1 MKTRLYTLLTL
12 SCLALTSLSAQL
24 LPLPTG
30 EGVRGE
36 RLYID
41 SLLSQMTL
49 EEKIGQMMNDAPA
62 IERLGIPAYNW
73 WNECLHGVARAGLA
87 TVYPQAIALAATF
100 DDEALLR
107 AATFIS
113 DEARA
118 KHHEAVRRGERG
130 IYQGL
135 TYWSPNINIF
145 RDPRWGRGQ
154 ETYGEDPYLT
164 SRMGLAFVR
173 GLQGDHPRYLKL
185 VATAK
190 HFAVHSGPEYE
201 RHHFNVAPSRYDLA
215 DTYLPAFRAVVQ
227 QGRVASVM
235 CAYHRLDGEPC
246 CGSDA
251 LQVELLRERWGF
263 EGYIVSDCGAI
274 DDFYRYHKTYPDAKA
289 ASAKAVRAGTDLECG
304 GSYRALKE
312 AIEEGRLTE
321 EDLDVSLRRL
331 FLARMKLGL
340 LASDGGNP
348 YAAISYSVVDCEAHR
363 QDALNMARKSIVLLK
378 NENNMLPLDKHLR
391 KIAVV
396 GPGATDSVSLLGN
409 YNGTPGQLTTLLEGI
424 RQKVGSA
431 VEVVYE
437 KGVNLTDDR
446 MFVPVDLWQSVYSEG
461 RKGVRAE
468 YFGNIKLEGAP
479 LLTRHEARIGFRGGV
494 DDEIAPGI
502 KAAWMS
508 ARWTGEFI
516 PQESRTFTLRVSGDD
531 GFRLFVDGEKV
542 MDHFTYHEEMADT
555 YTFAVE
561 KGKKY
566 ALCLEYFQGDQG
578 AAITMAGGYVT
589 PTDYEAVA
597 SRVADADVIVF
608 AGGISPRLEG
618 EEMPVDLP
626 GFYKGDRT
634 TICLPPVQTRLMQAL
649 HKTGKPVIFVMQT
662 GSALAVP
669 WEAEHLPAIVN
680 AWYGGQAMGEAVADV
695 LFGNYNPAGRLPV
708 TFYRSDADLPPYEDY
723 SMAGRTYRY
732 FDKKAL
738 FPFGFGLSYTAF
750 RYSNLRLPSKIK
762 AGQPLEVEVDVCN
775 VGRRDGE
782 EVAQLYLT
790 HSTTAFRTP
799 RCALKG
805 FQRIALKRGESRTL
819 RFALPTESLQIIS
832 DQGTALQVPERLSVF
847 VGGGQPG
854 TKGGISKRITVGCMT
869 KESSPQINR

>member
-1 MKTRLYTLLTL
+1 MILLNIVF
-12 SCLALTSLSAQL
+12 CFAQL
-24 LPLPTG
+24 LPLPTEKG
-30 EGVRGE
+30 EGGGKEGHFV
-36 RLYID
+36 D
-41 SLLSQMTL
+41 SLISQMTV
-49 EEKIGQMMNDAPA
+49 EEKISQMMNDAPA

-87 TVYPQAIALAATF
+87 TVYPQAIAMAATF
-100 DDEALLR
+100 DDKALLQT
-107 AATFIS
+107 ATFIS

-118 KHHEAVRRGERG
+118 KHHKAVRQGERG

-164 SRMGLAFVR
+164 SCMGVAFVR
-173 GLQGDHPRYLKL
+173 GLQGTDPYYLKL

-201 RHHFNVAPSRYDLA
+201 RHRFNATPSRYDLT
-215 DTYLPAFRAVVQ
+215 DTYLPAFRSLVR

-235 CAYHRLDGEPC
+235 CAYNRLDGEPC

-251 LQVELLRERWGF
+251 LQIELLRERWGF
-263 EGYIVSDCGAI
+263 KGYIVSDCGAI
-274 DDFYRYHKTYPDAKA
+274 DDFYKYHKTYPDAES
-289 ASAKAVRAGTDLECG
+289 ASVKAVRAGTDLECG
-304 GSYRALKE
+304 SSYEALKK
-312 AIEEGRLTE
+312 ALSEGRLTE
-321 EDLDVSLRRL
+321 EELDISLRRL
-331 FLARMKLGL
+331 FTARMKLGL
-340 LASDGGNP
+340 FSPEGDHP
-348 YAAISYSVVDCEAHR
+348 YAAIPYSVVDSEEHR
-363 QDALNMARKSIVLLK
+363 LDALNMALKSIVLLK
-378 NENNMLPLDKHLR
+378 NENNTLPLSKNLH

-396 GPGATDSVSLLGN
+396 GPAADDSISLLGN
-409 YNGTPGQLTTLLEGI
+409 YNGTPGKLTTLLEGI
-424 RQKVGSA
+424 RRKVAPG
-431 VEVVYE
+431 VEVIFE

-446 MFVPVDLWQSVYSEG
+446 MFYPVDLWQWMYSDG

-468 YFGNIKLEGAP
+468 YFGNIRLEGKP
-479 LLTRHEARIGFRGGV
+479 VLSRHETRVEFRGGV
-494 DDEIAPGI
+494 TDEIAPDV

-508 ARWTGEFI
+508 ARWTGDLV
-516 PQESRTFTLRVSGDD
+516 PQENRTFTLRVSGDD
-531 GFRLFVDGEKV
+531 GFRLFVDGKKV
-542 MDHFTYHEEMADT
+542 MDHFSFHEEMADT
-555 YTFAVE
+555 YTFEVE

-566 ALCLEYFQGDQG
+566 VLCLEYFQGDQG
-578 AAITMAGGYVT
+578 AAISMAGGYVT
-589 PTDYEAVA
+589 NTDYSEVA
-597 SRVADADVIVF
+597 SRVSDADVIIF

-626 GFYKGDRT
+626 GFYKGDRM
-634 TICLPPVQTRLMQAL
+634 TIHLPEVQTRLLQAL

-662 GSALAVP
+662 GSALAVK

-680 AWYGGQAMGEAVADV
+680 AWYGGQAMGEAVADM
-695 LFGNYNPAGRLPV
+695 LFGDYNPAGRLPV

-732 FDKKAL
+732 FDKEAL
-738 FPFGFGLSYTAF
+738 FPFGFGLSYTTF
-750 RYSNLRLPSKIK
+750 TYDNLRLPSRLK

-775 VGRRDGE
+775 TGLQDGE
-782 EVAQLYLT
+782 EVAQLYVT
-790 HSTTAFRTP
+790 HGTTSYRTP

-819 RFALPTESLQIIS
+819 RFMLPVESLQVIS
-832 DQGTALQVPERLSVF
+832 DQGTGLQVPEQLSIF

-854 TKGGISKRITVGCMT
+854 LKETKAGISKRLTVKT
-869 KESSPQINR
+869 SH

>member
-1 MKTRLYTLLTL
+1 MKTRYYVFLVL
-12 SCLALTSLSAQL
+12 SCLGLTSLSAQL
-24 LPLPTG
+24 LPLPVG
-30 EGVRGE
+30 DRAYV
-36 RLYID
+36 D
-41 SLLSQMTL
+41 SLISQMTVD
-49 EEKIGQMMNDAPA
+49 EKISQMMNDAPA

-100 DDEALLR
+100 DDEALLH
-107 AATFIS
+107 AATLIS

-118 KHHEAVRRGERG
+118 KHHEAVRRGQRG

-173 GLQGDHPRYLKL
+173 GLQGDDPEHLKL

-201 RHHFNVAPSRYDLA
+201 RHRFNATPGRYDLA
-215 DTYLPAFRAVVQ
+215 DTYLPAFRALVQ
-227 QGRVASVM
+227 QGHVASVM
-235 CAYHRLDGEPC
+235 CAYNRLDGEPC
-246 CGSDA
+246 CGSNA
-251 LQVELLRERWGF
+251 IQVELLRERWGF
-263 EGYIVSDCGAI
+263 KGYIVSDCGAI
-274 DDFYRYHKTYPDAKA
+274 DDFYKYHKTYPDAKT

-312 AIEEGRLTE
+312 ALREGRLTE
-321 EDLDVSLRRL
+321 EDLDISLRRL
-331 FLARMKLGL
+331 FLARRKLGL
-340 LASDGGNP
+340 FSPPGADP
-348 YAAISYSVVDCEAHR
+348 YANIPYSVVDSEEHR
-363 QDALNMARKSIVLLK
+363 QDALDMARKCMVLLK
-378 NENNMLPLDKHLR
+378 NEHNTLPLSKQLR

-396 GPGATDSVSLLGN
+396 GPAADDSVSLLGN
-409 YNGTPGQLTTLLEGI
+409 YNGTPGRVTTLLQGI
-424 RQKVGSA
+424 RRKVGPG

-446 MFVPVDLWQSVYSEG
+446 LFYPVDLWQRMHYGG
-461 RKGVRAE
+461 RQGVRAE
-468 YFGNIKLEGAP
+468 YFDNIGLDGAP
-479 LLTRHEARIGFRGGV
+479 VLSRRETRVGFRGGV
-494 DDEIAPGI
+494 TDEIAPGI

-508 ARWTGEFI
+508 ARWTGDFL

-531 GFRLFVDGEKV
+531 GFRLFVNGQKV
-542 MDHFTYHEEMADT
+542 IDHFTYHEEMAGT
-555 YTFAVE
+555 YTFDVE

-566 ALCLEYFQGDQG
+566 TLCLEYFQGDQG
-578 AAITMAGGYVT
+578 AAISMEGGYVKN
-589 PTDYEAVA
+589 TDYEELA
-597 SRVADADVIVF
+597 SRLADADAIIF

-634 TICLPPVQTRLMQAL
+634 TIDLPQVQTRLMQAL

-662 GSALAVP
+662 GSALAVK

-680 AWYGGQAMGEAVADV
+680 AWYGGQAMGDAVADV
-695 LFGNYNPAGRLPV
+695 LFGDYNPAGRLPV

-732 FDKKAL
+732 FDKEVL
-738 FPFGFGLSYTAF
+738 FPFGFGLSYSAF
-750 RYSNLRLPSKIK
+750 HYSNLRLPSKIK
-762 AGQPLEVEVDVCN
+762 AGRPLEVEVDVCN
-775 VGRRDGE
+775 TGQRDGE
-782 EVAQLYLT
+782 EVAQLYVT
-790 HSTTAFRTP
+790 HSTTAYRTP

-805 FQRIALKRGESRTL
+805 FQRIALKKGESRTL
-819 RFALPTESLQIIS
+819 RFVLPAESLQVIS
-832 DQGTALQVPERLSVF
+832 EEGTALQVPEKLLVF
-847 VGGGQPG
+847 VGGGQPRSAE
-854 TKGGISKRITVGCMT
+854 TKAGIGKRVMV
-869 KESSPQINR
+869 K

>member
-1 MKTRLYTLLTL
+1 MKTRYYVFLVL
-12 SCLALTSLSAQL
+12 SCLGLTSLSAQL
-24 LPLPTG
+24 LPLPVG
-30 EGVRGE
+30 DRAYV
-36 RLYID
+36 D
-41 SLLSQMTL
+41 SLISQMTVD
-49 EEKIGQMMNDAPA
+49 EKISQMMNDAPA

-100 DDEALLR
+100 DDEALLH
-107 AATFIS
+107 AATLIS

-118 KHHEAVRRGERG
+118 KHHEAVRRGQRG

-173 GLQGDHPRYLKL
+173 GLQGDDPEHLKL

-201 RHHFNVAPSRYDLA
+201 RHRFNATPGRYDLA
-215 DTYLPAFRAVVQ
+215 DTYLPAFRALVQ
-227 QGRVASVM
+227 QGNVASVM
-235 CAYHRLDGEPC
+235 CAYNRLDGEPC
-246 CGSDA
+246 CGSNA

-263 EGYIVSDCGAI
+263 KGYIVSDCGAI
-274 DDFYRYHKTYPDAKA
+274 DDFYKYHKIYPDAKT

-312 AIEEGRLTE
+312 ALREGRLTE
-321 EDLDVSLRRL
+321 EDLDISLRRL
-331 FLARMKLGL
+331 FLARRKLGL
-340 LASDGGNP
+340 FSPPGADP
-348 YAAISYSVVDCEAHR
+348 YANIPYSVVDSEEHR
-363 QDALNMARKSIVLLK
+363 QDALDMARKCMVLLK
-378 NENNMLPLDKHLR
+378 NEHNTLPLSKQLR

-396 GPGATDSVSLLGN
+396 GPAADDSVSLLGN
-409 YNGTPGQLTTLLEGI
+409 YSGTPGRVTTLLQGI
-424 RQKVGSA
+424 RRKVGPG

-437 KGVNLTDDR
+437 KGVNLTDDCL
-446 MFVPVDLWQSVYSEG
+446 FYPVDLWQRMYYGG
-461 RKGVRAE
+461 RQGVRAE
-468 YFGNIKLEGAP
+468 YFDNIGLDGAP
-479 LLTRHEARIGFRGGV
+479 VLSRRETRVGFRGGV
-494 DDEIAPGI
+494 TDEIAPGI

-508 ARWTGEFI
+508 ARWTGDFL

-531 GFRLFVDGEKV
+531 GFRLFVNGQKV
-542 MDHFTYHEEMADT
+542 IDHFTYHEEMADA
-555 YTFAVE
+555 YTFDVE

-566 ALCLEYFQGDQG
+566 TLCLEYFQGDQG
-578 AAITMAGGYVT
+578 AAISMEGGYVKN
-589 PTDYEAVA
+589 TDYEELA
-597 SRVADADVIVF
+597 SRLADADAIIF

-634 TICLPPVQTRLMQAL
+634 TIDLPQVQTRLMQAL

-662 GSALAVP
+662 GSALAVK

-680 AWYGGQAMGEAVADV
+680 AWYGGQAMGDAVADV
-695 LFGNYNPAGRLPV
+695 LFGDYNPAGRLPV

-732 FDKKAL
+732 FDKEVL
-738 FPFGFGLSYTAF
+738 FPFGFGLSYSAF

-762 AGQPLEVEVDVCN
+762 AGRPLEVEVDVCN
-775 VGRRDGE
+775 TGQRDGE
-782 EVAQLYLT
+782 EVVQLYVT
-790 HSTTAFRTP
+790 HSTTAYRTP

-805 FQRIALKRGESRTL
+805 FQRIALKKGESRTL
-819 RFALPTESLQIIS
+819 RFVLPAESLQVIS
-832 DQGTALQVPERLSVF
+832 EEGTALQVPEKLLIF
-847 VGGGQPG
+847 VGGGQPRSAE
-854 TKGGISKRITVGCMT
+854 TKAGIGKRVMV
-869 KESSPQINR
+869 K

>member
-1 MKTRLYTLLTL
+1 MRTGFYIFLVL
-12 SCLALTSLSAQL
+12 SCWGVTSLSAQL
-24 LPLPTG
+24 LPPAAG
-30 EGVRGE
+30 GRAYV
-36 RLYID
+36 D

-49 EEKIGQMMNDAPA
+49 EEKVGQMMNDAPA

-100 DDEALLR
+100 DDEALLH
-107 AATFIS
+107 AATIIS

-118 KHHEAVRRGERG
+118 KHHEAVRWGQRG

-173 GLQGDHPRYLKL
+173 GLQGDDPEHLKL

-201 RHHFNVAPSRYDLA
+201 RHRFNAVPSRYDLA

-227 QGRVASVM
+227 QGNVASVM
-235 CAYHRLDGEPC
+235 CAYNRLDGEPC

-263 EGYIVSDCGAI
+263 KGYIVSDCGAI
-274 DDFYRYHKTYPDAKA
+274 DDFYKYHKTYPDAKT

-304 GSYRALKE
+304 GSYGALKE
-312 AIEEGRLTE
+312 ALREGRLTE

-340 LASDGGNP
+340 FSPPGADP
-348 YAAISYSVVDCEAHR
+348 YVSIPYSVVDSEAHR

-378 NENNMLPLDKHLR
+378 NEHHTLPLSKQLR

-396 GPGATDSVSLLGN
+396 GPAADDSVSLLGN
-409 YNGTPGQLTTLLEGI
+409 YNGTPGRVTTLLEGI
-424 RQKVGSA
+424 RRKVGPG

-446 MFVPVDLWQSVYSEG
+446 MFYPVDLWQRIYDG
-461 RKGVRAE
+461 GLPGVRAE
-468 YFGNIKLEGAP
+468 YFGNIGLDGAP
-479 LLTRHEARIGFRGGV
+479 VLSRHETRVGFRGGV
-494 DDEIAPGI
+494 NDEIAPGV

-508 ARWTGEFI
+508 ARWTGDFL
-516 PQESRTFTLRVSGDD
+516 PRESRTFTLRVSGDD
-531 GFRLFVDGEKV
+531 GFRLFINGQKV
-542 MDHFTYHEEMADT
+542 IDHFTYHEEMADT
-555 YTFAVE
+555 YTFDVE

-566 ALCLEYFQGDQG
+566 TLCLEYFQGDQG
-578 AAITMAGGYVT
+578 AAISMEGGYVKN
-589 PTDYEAVA
+589 TDYEELAT
-597 SRVADADVIVF
+597 RLADADAIVF

-634 TICLPPVQTRLMQAL
+634 TIDLPEVQTRLMQAL
-649 HKTGKPVIFVMQT
+649 HKTGKPVVFVMQT
-662 GSALAVP
+662 GSALAVR

-680 AWYGGQAMGEAVADV
+680 AWYGGQAMGDAVADV
-695 LFGNYNPAGRLPV
+695 LFGDYNPAGRLPV

-723 SMAGRTYRY
+723 SMTGRTYRY
-732 FDKKAL
+732 FDKKTL
-738 FPFGFGLSYTAF
+738 FPFGFGLSYSAF

-775 VGRRDGE
+775 IGQRDGE
-782 EVAQLYLT
+782 EVVQLYIT
-790 HSTTAFRTP
+790 HEPAAYRTP
-799 RCALKG
+799 RCALKE
-805 FQRIALKRGESRTL
+805 FRRISLKKGESATL
-819 RFALPTESLQIIS
+819 RFTLPAEALQVILE
-832 DQGTALQVPERLSVF
+832 QGTALQVPEELSVF
-847 VGGGQPG
+847 VGGGQPLSAE
-854 TKGGISKRITVGCMT
+854 TKAGIGKSVTV
-869 KESSPQINR
+869 K

>member
-1 MKTRLYTLLTL
+1 MKNGLRYSFLL
-12 SCLALTSLSAQL
+12 SFAAV
-24 LPLPTG
+24 LPLCAQQTM
-30 EGVRGE
+30 E
-36 RLYID
+36 RQVEKLI
-41 SLLSQMTL
+41 SQMTV

-73 WNECLHGVARAGLA
+73 WNECLHGVARAGVA

-100 DDEALLR
+100 DEEALLR
-107 AATFIS
+107 AATVIS

-130 IYQGL
+130 IYRGL

-173 GLQGDHPRYLKL
+173 GLQGDDPRYLKL
-185 VATAK
+185 AATAK

-201 RHHFNVAPSRYDLA
+201 RHRFNVAPSRYDLA
-215 DTYLPAFRAVVQ
+215 DTYLPAFQALVQ
-227 QGRVASVM
+227 QGKVASVM
-235 CAYHRLDGEPC
+235 CAYNRVDGEPC

-263 EGYIVSDCGAI
+263 QGYIVSDCGAI
-274 DDFYRYHKTYPDAKA
+274 DDFYRYHKTYPDAKT

-304 GSYRALKE
+304 GSYGALKE
-312 AIEEGRLTE
+312 ALEEGRLTE
-321 EDLDVSLRRL
+321 EDIDASLRRL

-340 LASDGGNP
+340 LDGAGEHP
-348 YAAISYSVVDCEAHR
+348 YAAIPYSVVDCEAHR

-378 NENNMLPLDKHLR
+378 NENNTLPLNKHLR

-396 GPGATDSVSLLGN
+396 GPAAADSVSLLGN
-409 YNGTPGQLTTLLEGI
+409 YNGTPGRLITLLEGI
-424 RQKVGSA
+424 RRKVGPE

-446 MFVPVDLWQSVYSEG
+446 MFYPVNLWEMMYTDG
-461 RKGVRAE
+461 RKGIRAE
-468 YFGNIKLEGAP
+468 YFSNIELEGTPA
-479 LLTRHEARIGFRGGV
+479 LVRRETRVSFRGGV

-508 ARWTGEFI
+508 ARWTGDFI
-516 PQESRTFTLRVSGDD
+516 PQESRTFTLRVSADD
-531 GFRLFVDGEKV
+531 GFRLFVNGEKV

-555 YTFAVE
+555 YTFDVE

-566 ALCLEYFQGDQG
+566 ALCLEYFQGDQ
-578 AAITMAGGYVT
+578 AAAVSMSGGYVM
-589 PTDYEAVA
+589 PADYDGIA
-597 SRVADADVIVF
+597 SYLADADAIIF

-634 TICLPPVQTRLMQAL
+634 TICLPEVQTRLMQAL
-649 HKTGKPVIFVMQT
+649 YETGKPVIFVMQT
-662 GSALAVP
+662 GSALAVE
-669 WEAEHLPAIVN
+669 WEAKHLPAIVN

-695 LFGNYNPAGRLPV
+695 LFGDYNPAGRLPV

-732 FDKKAL
+732 FEGQAL
-738 FPFGFGLSYTAF
+738 FPFGFGLSYSAF
-750 RYSNLRLPSKIK
+750 TYSNLRLSANVKC
-762 AGQPLEVEVDVCN
+762 GQAVEVEVDVRN
-775 VGRRDGE
+775 TGQWDGE
-782 EVAQLYLT
+782 EVVQLYVT
-790 HSTTAFRTP
+790 HAATAYRAP

-805 FQRIALKRGESRTL
+805 FRRIALKKGEMRTL
-819 RFALPTESLQIIS
+819 RFTLPAEALQVIS
-832 DQGTALQVPERLSVF
+832 EEGTALQVPEKLSVF

-854 TKGGISKRITVGCMT
+854 LTETKSGVSKSILTGF
-869 KESSPQINR
+869 